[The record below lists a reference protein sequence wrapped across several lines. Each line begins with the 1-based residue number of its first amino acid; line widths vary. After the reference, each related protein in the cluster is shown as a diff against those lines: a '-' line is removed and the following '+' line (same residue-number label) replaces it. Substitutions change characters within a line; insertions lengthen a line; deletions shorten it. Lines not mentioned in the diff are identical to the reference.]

1 MNTEQ
6 SEGAEPLC
14 GERGRPRNNEELSKE
29 DSIELL
35 KQLLATLRVFCNIED
50 YEKYKD
56 FSVHPREIDGILS
69 HIKQNVQFHDYN
81 KIYLY
86 LKYCEELILRL
97 DYIKE
102 SITYGMKNMM
112 NHNHL
117 KYKDGLISFS
127 TSANLDE

>member
-6 SEGAEPLC
+6 SKGP
-14 GERGRPRNNEELSKE
+14 PRTYEELSKE
-29 DSIELL
+29 DSVELL
-35 KQLLATLRVFCNIED
+35 KQLLATLHDYNVLCNRED

-56 FSVHPREIDGILS
+56 FSVHPSEINSILS
-69 HIKQNVQFHDYN
+69 YIKHNVHFHDYN

-127 TSANLDE
+127 TSANLDEIM

>member
-6 SEGAEPLC
+6 SKGP
-14 GERGRPRNNEELSKE
+14 PRTYEELSKE

-35 KQLLATLRVFCNIED
+35 KQLLATLHDYNVLCNRED

-56 FSVHPREIDGILS
+56 FSVHPSEIDGILS
-69 HIKQNVQFHDYN
+69 HVKQNVSFHDYN